1 MGGDMIMT
9 VMMMNRI
16 EYKIIMIDLMRI
28 MIDENDYS
36 LSDNNTRTATN

>member
-36 LSDNNTRTATN
+36 LSDNK

>member
-1 MGGDMIMT
+1 MGKKYSDMIMT

-16 EYKIIMIDLMRI
+16 EYKIIMIDLMSI

-36 LSDNNTRTATN
+36 LSDNQ